1 MGECEK
7 YIEVAFDDVEDE
19 NEFKKA
25 VVTTLEYLAK
35 KIDLI
40 MTITNI
46 SNE

>member
-25 VVTTLEYLAK
+25 VVVTLEYMAK
-35 KIDLI
+35 RIDAINLPLL
-40 MTITNI
+40 
-46 SNE
+46 